1 MLTFPELIRRSRDNP
16 APLSSWEAGFLA
28 DMDGLARHGRQ
39 PTGAQRAALERI
51 ARRIAPADLARDLAR
66 RIESLARE
74 LIGAAPTSR
83 RAGEVRFR
91 SRGSLAVRVGGR
103 ERGQWYDHEAGKGG
117 DALGLVAHLR
127 RMPAAEAIGWA
138 LGWLGRG
145 PVGAEP
151 PAPAPSRSCRDAF
164 QRWNREMARGLWREA
179 VPLLGSLAEA
189 YLRSRGLSLPHGAPL
204 RFHPACRRGAERLP
218 AMVAL
223 MTGPTTGEPCGVHR
237 TFLALDG
244 TGKAPPGPSG
254 EGAKMMLGT
263 AGVVRLTPD
272 EDVTLGLG
280 LCEGIETGLTL
291 LQRFGHAPVW
301 AAAAAGAVARFPLLH
316 GIEALTVFADADA
329 PGLASARACK
339 ARWAEAGREVRVVW
353 PGQAGRDFADQAA

>member
-16 APLSSWEAGFLA
+16 ALLSSWEAGFLA

-74 LIGAAPTSR
+74 LICAAPTSR

-117 DALGLVAHLR
+117 DALG
-127 RMPAAEAIGWA
+127 
-138 LGWLGRG
+138 WLGRG

-151 PAPAPSRSCRDAF
+151 PAPAPSRGCGDTF
-164 QRWNREMARGLWREA
+164 QRWNREMALGLWREA

-204 RFHPACRRGAERLP
+204 RFHPACRRGPERLP

-254 EGAKMMLGT
+254 EGAKMMLGA

-280 LCEGIETGLTL
+280 LCEGIETGLAL

-353 PGQAGRDFADQAA
+353 PGQAGRDFADRAA